1 MQKIEIEIVASIRYQ
16 ELNWWDKQL
25 RVSSNLE
32 NILIRCTFKEQFLIF
47 FLNKVH
53 KAEMTVDNIKSV
65 SV

>member
-1 MQKIEIEIVASIRYQ
+1 MQKIEIEIVVSIRYQ

-32 NILIRCTFKEQFLIF
+32 NILIRCTFKEEFLSF

-53 KAEMTVDNIKSV
+53 QAEITVGNIKCV

>member
-1 MQKIEIEIVASIRYQ
+1 MQKIEIEIVVSIRYQ

-32 NILIRCTFKEQFLIF
+32 NILIRCTFKEQFLSF

-53 KAEMTVDNIKSV
+53 
-65 SV
+65 